1 MFTFKPSSVN
11 KLIVSDVS
19 PNVSP
24 SNENIK
30 LYLNAMKTLDFNSAK
45 TITEARKTADK
56 VLNSIPSLKTVL

>member
-30 LYLNAMKTLDFNSAK
+30 LYLNAMKNLDFNSAK

-56 VLNSIPSLKTVL
+56 VLNSIPSLKTV